1 MKIEERMT
9 VMDSRMDRIETT
21 LDTIA
26 KNHLSHIERYTKW
39 TLVGIIITSLTSLSV
54 VAITVL

>member
-1 MKIEERMT
+1 
-9 VMDSRMDRIETT
+9 MDRIETT

>member
-1 MKIEERMT
+1 MQIEERMT
-9 VMDSRMDRIETT
+9 ALDSRMDRIETT
-21 LDTIA
+21 LDQIA